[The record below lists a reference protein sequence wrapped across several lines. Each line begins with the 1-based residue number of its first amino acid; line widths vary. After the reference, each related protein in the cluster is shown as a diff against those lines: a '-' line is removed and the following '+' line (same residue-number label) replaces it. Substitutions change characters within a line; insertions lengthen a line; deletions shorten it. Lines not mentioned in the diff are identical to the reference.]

1 MEMFDLFF
9 ISFFQLYFMSQQCNY
24 IHCPLSMQVW
34 LLLLV
39 MKCKPTGRGPCLDFG
54 CVPSKAIKNT
64 SIIKLC
70 AFTLCR
76 ASVLIEKNNQD
87 VTANFFFKGLNIF
100 FYFLLNNAGNV
111 TKACTKC
118 FNQLLFLSFFRL
130 NGFICL
136 SPRRLPIHSLI
147 EMLNGAFIKRLYP
160 QCTLCS
166 PTHSR

>member
-1 MEMFDLFF
+1 MVLLPNKEVMERRSVVEPFLKLGLMEMFDLFF

-87 VTANFFFKGLNIF
+87 VTANFF
-100 FYFLLNNAGNV
+100 
-111 TKACTKC
+111 
-118 FNQLLFLSFFRL
+118 
-130 NGFICL
+130 
-136 SPRRLPIHSLI
+136 
-147 EMLNGAFIKRLYP
+147 
-160 QCTLCS
+160 
-166 PTHSR
+166 